1 MKNVIFDFG
10 QVLVRF
16 EPSYMVGKYVSDP
29 VEAALL
35 AHIVFDRKYW
45 DQLDAGTITDAEVVA
60 DIKTRVPARLGDAV
74 ENIYY
79 NWIYN
84 IPEVEGM
91 REVILHVK
99 ETYGA
104 PIYVLSNISTY
115 FAAHA
120 HEIPILELVDGCVFS
135 AVCGMTKPNADI
147 FEHICEKFS
156 LDPVRTV
163 FVDDRAENVRAAEA
177 LGMQGVVFD
186 GDADKLRAYLDQL
199 IGGRHESSE

>member
-45 DQLDAGTITDAEVVA
+45 DRLDAGTITDAEVVA

-74 ENIYY
+74 EQIYY

-91 REVILHVK
+91 REVIAHVK

-104 PIYVLSNISTY
+104 PVYLLSNISKY
-115 FAAHA
+115 FASHA
-120 HEIPILELVDGCVFS
+120 HEIPILALLDGCVFS

-147 FEHICEKFS
+147 FAHICEKFG
-156 LDPVRTV
+156 LDPAETV
-163 FVDDRAENVRAAEA
+163 FVDDRAENVQAAVQ
-177 LGMQGVVFD
+177 LGMTGYVFD
-186 GDADKLRAYLDQL
+186 GDADKLRAYLDSL
-199 IGGRHESSE
+199 FA

>member
-1 MKNVIFDFG
+1 MKYVIFDFG

-45 DQLDAGTITDAEVVA
+45 DRLDAGTISDAEVVA
-60 DIKTRVPARLGDAV
+60 DVKTRVPARLGDAV
-74 ENIYY
+74 EQIYY

-91 REVILHVK
+91 REVIEHVK
-99 ETYGA
+99 STYGA
-104 PIYVLSNISTY
+104 PVYLLSNISKY
-115 FAAHA
+115 FASHA
-120 HEIPILELVDGCVFS
+120 HEIPILALLDGCVFS
-135 AVCGMTKPNADI
+135 AECGMTKPNADI

-156 LDPVRTV
+156 LDPARTV
-163 FVDDRAENVRAAEA
+163 FVDDREDNVQAAMR
-177 LGMQGVVFD
+177 LGMAGYVFD
-186 GDADKLRAYLDQL
+186 GDADKLCAWLDSH
-199 IGGRHESSE
+199 IGG

>member
-1 MKNVIFDFG
+1 MKYIIFDFG

-45 DQLDAGTITDAEVVA
+45 DRLDAGTITDAEVVE

-74 ENIYY
+74 ELIYY

-91 REVILHVK
+91 REVIEHVK
-99 ETYGA
+99 STYGA
-104 PIYVLSNISTY
+104 PVYLLSNISVY
-115 FAAHA
+115 FAEHA
-120 HEIPILELVDGCVFS
+120 GEIPILSHFDKCVFS
-135 AVCGMTKPNADI
+135 AVCGKIKPNRDI
-147 FEHICEKFS
+147 FEYLCAECG
-156 LDPVRTV
+156 LVPGQTL
-163 FVDDRAENVRAAEA
+163 FVDDNPGNIAGAEA
-177 LGMQGVVFD
+177 FGIKGYLFN
-186 GDADKLRAYLDQL
+186 GDADKLKKFIEKEL
-199 IGGRHESSE
+199 G

>member
-1 MKNVIFDFG
+1 MKYVIFDFG

-45 DQLDAGTITDAEVVA
+45 DRLDAGTISDAEVVA
-60 DIKTRVPARLGDAV
+60 DIKTRVPARLGEAV
-74 ENIYY
+74 ESIYY

-91 REVILHVK
+91 REVIGRAK
-99 ETYGA
+99 DAYGA
-104 PIYVLSNISTY
+104 EVYVLSNISKY

-120 HEIPILELVDGCVFS
+120 HEIPILSYVDGCVFS
-135 AVCGMTKPNADI
+135 AVCGLVKPDRAI
-147 FEHICEKFS
+147 FEHLCARFEI
-156 LDPVRTV
+156 DPNEAI
-163 FVDDRAENVRAAEA
+163 FIDDRAENVRAAEQI
-177 LGMQGVVFD
+177 GMRGYVFD
-186 GDADKLRAYLDQL
+186 GDADRLQEHLDAL
-199 IGGRHESSE
+199 FLAR

>member
-1 MKNVIFDFG
+1 MKYVIFDFG

-29 VEAALL
+29 VDAALL

-45 DQLDAGTITDAEVVA
+45 DRLDAGTITDAEVVA

-74 ENIYY
+74 ELIYY

-91 REVILHVK
+91 REVIEHAK
-99 ETYGA
+99 KTYGA
-104 PIYVLSNISTY
+104 EVYVLSNISKY

-120 HEIPILELVDGCVFS
+120 QEIPILSYVDGCVFS
-135 AVCGMTKPNADI
+135 AVCGLAKPDRAI
-147 FEHICEKFS
+147 FEHLCARFEIAPDEAIFI
-156 LDPVRTV
+156 
-163 FVDDRAENVRAAEA
+163 DDRAENVRAAEQ
-177 LGMQGVVFD
+177 LGMRGYVFD
-186 GDADKLRAYLDQL
+186 GDAGKLREHLDAL
-199 IGGRHESSE
+199 FLPR

>member
-29 VEAALL
+29 VDAALL

-45 DQLDAGTITDAEVVA
+45 DTLDAGTITDAEVVA

-74 ENIYY
+74 EQIYY
-79 NWIYN
+79 NWIYH
-84 IPEVEGM
+84 IPEVDGM
-91 REVILHVK
+91 RELILHVK
-99 ETYGA
+99 QAYGA

-135 AVCGMTKPNADI
+135 AVCGMTKPNTDI
-147 FEHICEKFS
+147 FEHICEKFA
-156 LDPVRTV
+156 LEPAETV
-163 FVDDRAENVRAAEA
+163 FADDREENVRAAQSV
-177 LGMQGVVFD
+177 GMAGYVFD
-186 GDADKLRAYLDQL
+186 GDAGKLRTYLDSL
-199 IGGRHESSE
+199 FA